1 MTGTH
6 PKDPLLSVANLHK
19 TLIGNHI
26 LQGID
31 LTVEQGEIHALMGG
45 NGAGKSTLIKCL
57 SGYWTIDKGA
67 IRVNGAPLQK
77 GAGQI
82 AFVQQDLGLIP
93 SFSVAENISLGV
105 GYRTGPLANIRWREM
120 NAAAA
125 ALLANLGHANIDPR
139 AEIASLNLVQRTAV
153 AIARATQGLND
164 GARLLVLD
172 EPTAAL
178 PSTEIG
184 ALFETLERL
193 RATGIG
199 MIYVSHHLSEV
210 FRLCDRISVLREGR
224 MIATKATTTTSEA
237 EIVEMMLGRKLQKTV
252 KERAAKETQV
262 AKPVL
267 TLTDVCGE
275 RTKDIN
281 LTIRQGEVV
290 GLTGLQGSGCTELA
304 EIIFGAHPCRA
315 GHMVLNGNPVAFAH
329 PAQAV
334 AAGVGLVTED
344 RHGNG
349 SFAELSVGE
358 NMTATD
364 LRRFFRKGW
373 LNGAAEG
380 TEVDSL
386 IREFDVRPANGKRR
400 FSSFSGGN
408 QQKAILAKWMRLQPK
423 LLICDQPD
431 IGVDIGS
438 RNAIYAALHDAA
450 AKGSAVIVI
459 SNQHDD
465 LEAICDRVLIMRAGR
480 IVAELSG
487 AEATEHKI
495 SLATIGTQTPVK
507 EPLP

>member
-1 MTGTH
+1 MNQN
-6 PKDPLLSVANLHK
+6 PLLNVVNLHK

-31 LTVEQGEIHALMGG
+31 LTVEQAEIHALMGG

-57 SGYWTIDKGA
+57 SGYWSVDKGT
-67 IRVNGAPLQK
+67 ITVNGDPLQP
-77 GAGQI
+77 GAKQI
-82 AFVQQDLGLIP
+82 AFVQQDLGLIQ
-93 SFSVAENISLGV
+93 SLSVAENISLGV
-105 GYRTGPLANIRWREM
+105 GYKTGAFGNIRWGIM
-120 NAAAA
+120 NATAAD
-125 ALLANLGHANIDPR
+125 LLASLGHSGIDPR
-139 AEIASLNLVQRTAV
+139 AELRSLNLVQRTAV
-153 AIARATQGLND
+153 TIARATQSLKD
-164 GARLLVLD
+164 GAKLLVLD

-210 FRLCDRISVLREGR
+210 FRLCDRISVLREGKL
-224 MIATKATTTTSEA
+224 IATENTKETSEA
-237 EIVEMMLGRKLQKTV
+237 EIVELMLGRKLQKTV
-252 KERAAKETQV
+252 KTSAQKGQQTAA
-262 AKPVL
+262 PVL
-267 TLTDVCGE
+267 SLTGVCGQKI
-275 RTKDIN
+275 KDIT
-281 LTIRQGEVV
+281 LTIRKGEVV

-304 EIIFGAHPCRA
+304 EIIFGAQVCQA
-315 GHMVLNGNPVAFAH
+315 GQMMLDGQPVVFAH
-329 PAQAV
+329 PADAV
-334 AAGVGLVTED
+334 VAGIGLVTED

-349 SFAELSVGE
+349 SFSELGLGE

-373 LNGAAEG
+373 LHGTAEIA
-380 TEVDSL
+380 EVDGL
-386 IREFDVRPANGKRR
+386 VADFNVQPPNGRRR

-408 QQKAILAKWMRLQPK
+408 QQKAILAKWMRLNPK

-438 RNAIYAALHDAA
+438 KNAIYAALRDAA
-450 AKGSAVIVI
+450 AKGAAVIVI

-465 LEAICDRVLIMRAGR
+465 LEAICDRVLIMRSGR

-487 AEATEHKI
+487 AEAIEHKI
-495 SLATIGTQTPVK
+495 SIATIGTQSPVK
-507 EPLP
+507 ELTP